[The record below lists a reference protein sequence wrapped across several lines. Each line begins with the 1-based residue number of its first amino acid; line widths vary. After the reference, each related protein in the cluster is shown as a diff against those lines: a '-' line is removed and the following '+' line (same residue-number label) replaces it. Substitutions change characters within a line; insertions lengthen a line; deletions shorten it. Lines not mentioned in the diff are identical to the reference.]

1 MNWLYYETEPTTE
14 EILILNKQTKMNTAF
29 EVNWRKLILKQT
41 NENEEHWRKLILKQT
56 NENEHLLTNEQTNK
70 HKWTPFNKRTNKHK
84 WTPFNKQTQMKYHFK
99 ERNLKYH
106 QRQRNADK
114 EMNTYYWTQKFE
126 TTATN
131 MKRISP
137 NRILV

>member
-29 EVNWRKLILKQT
+29 KVNWRKLILKQT

-56 NENEHLLTNEQTNK
+56 NENEHLLTNEQ
-70 HKWTPFNKRTNKHK
+70 TNKHK

-126 TTATN
+126 TTAKQTKMN
-131 MKRISP
+131 TF
-137 NRILV
+137 

>member
-29 EVNWRKLILKQT
+29 KVNWRKLILKQT
-41 NENEEHWRKLILKQT
+41 NENEEHWRKLILKQ
-56 NENEHLLTNEQTNK
+56 
-70 HKWTPFNKRTNKHK
+70 TNKHK

-131 MKRISP
+131 MKTISP